1 MSRVEWN
8 GASGAYPEREV
19 LPVMILIRKR
29 ALWALA
35 LCGCSVLGMASV
47 LWAGL
52 TTQPVFAP
60 AERSPVVWIIDP
72 GHGGEDGGAVSESG
86 VQESGINLAVSL
98 RLREILR
105 FTGQQTRMTREA
117 DVSICDEGLPSIRAR
132 KASDI
137 RNRVT
142 LVNETPGAV
151 LVSIHQNS
159 LPASPE
165 THGAQAFW
173 NTQTGGEALAG
184 AVQEVLNI
192 TINTHRAKN
201 PRQIPQT
208 IYLMNHVTAP
218 AILVECG
225 FLSNPA
231 ETALLGSPDYQTKLA
246 AVIAAGCLR
255 AGEETP

>member
-1 MSRVEWN
+1 
-8 GASGAYPEREV
+8 
-19 LPVMILIRKR
+19 MILIRKR
-29 ALWALA
+29 ALLTLA

-52 TTQPVFAP
+52 AAEPVFAP
-60 AERSPVVWIIDP
+60 VERTPVVWVIDP

-86 VQESGINLAVSL
+86 LQESGVNLEVSL

-105 FTGQQTRMTREA
+105 FSGQQTRMTRDG
-117 DVSICDEGLPSIRAR
+117 DVSVCDEGLPTIRAR

-142 LVNETPGAV
+142 LVNETAGAV

-159 LPASPE
+159 LPSSPE

-173 NTQTGGEALAG
+173 NAEGETLAG
-184 AVQEVLNI
+184 RVQEQLNAV
-192 TINTHRAKN
+192 INTHRAKE
-201 PRQIPQT
+201 PRQIPKT
-208 IYLMNHVTAP
+208 IYLMNHVTVP

-225 FLSNPA
+225 FLSNAA
-231 ETALLGSPDYQTKLA
+231 ETALLMEPDYQTKLA
-246 AVIAAGCLR
+246 AVIAAGCLG